1 MSPWSMFFLMHVSI
15 GGCAIALP
23 NRLALSPAAALFG
36 AETHSSPDLII
47 ACSDALQAPI
57 GERRFYADR
66 VWELWSDANVQ
77 QIVFRN
83 GQNAIFAAA
92 TFNPGWPRS
101 CQVAQTADRD
111 LAALLFDY
119 PLLQLQLM
127 DFLAANQ
134 GALLH
139 ACGVLD
145 GERLILLVG
154 PPEVGK
160 STSARLW
167 HAAGATI
174 LSDDRLVLRHRQG
187 QLWAYG
193 TPWHSATPLVAPQA
207 APVAAIFLLAHGAAN
222 QATRLDGPT
231 TTRRLLPELY
241 LPLWDAQAVEQVLA
255 LADTIVDHIPCY
267 NLNFLPDSSSVAYV
281 RKLLG

>member
-1 MSPWSMFFLMHVSI
+1 MHMSI
-15 GGCAIALP
+15 GGCGIELP
-23 NRLALSPAAALFG
+23 KRLALAPAAALF
-36 AETHSSPDLII
+36 ASDVHSAPDLVV
-47 ACSDALQAPI
+47 SRNDALQPPV

-66 VWELWSDANVQ
+66 VWELWSASDTQ
-77 QIVFRN
+77 QIVFRD
-83 GQNAIFAAA
+83 GQNTLFAAA

-101 CQVAQTADRD
+101 CQVAHTADRD

-119 PLLQLQLM
+119 PLLQLLLM
-127 DFLAANQ
+127 DFLALNQ

-145 GERLILLVG
+145 GDRLILLVG

-174 LSDDRLVLRHRQG
+174 LSDDRLVLRHQQG
-187 QLWAYG
+187 RLWAYG
-193 TPWHSATPLVAPQA
+193 TPWHSATPLVAPVA
-207 APVAAIFLLAHGAAN
+207 APVAAIFLLGHGPDNYAIRLAAP
-222 QATRLDGPT
+222 A
-231 TTRRLLPELY
+231 TTRHLLPELY
-241 LPLWDAQAVEQVLA
+241 LPLWDARAVELVLG
-255 LADTIVDHIPCY
+255 LADTIVEQVPCY
-267 NLNFLPDSSSVAYV
+267 SLNFLPDSSSVAYV